1 MRDFKTLDIW
11 KRGISL
17 SKMIYVLSREFPAE
31 EKFGLQSQIRRAA
44 TSIPINIAE
53 GCGRD
58 SLKDFAHFIHIA
70 EGSASELECELI
82 IAVELGFITDYQAT
96 PLIEEISQIRKMM
109 NSYKLKIQDTL
120 SLKKKKSFEQD
131 S

>member
-53 GCGRD
+53 G
-58 SLKDFAHFIHIA
+58 
-70 EGSASELECELI
+70 SASELECELI

-109 NSYKLKIQDTL
+109 NSYKI
-120 SLKKKKSFEQD
+120 
-131 S
+131 

>member
-1 MRDFKTLDIW
+1 METRNFSLKNDLCFV
-11 KRGISL
+11 KRISCW
-17 SKMIYVLSREFPAE
+17 R
-31 EKFGLQSQIRRAA
+31 KFGLQSQIRRAA

-109 NSYKLKIQDTL
+109 NSYKIKIQDTL

>member
-70 EGSASELECELI
+70 KGSASELECELI

-109 NSYKLKIQDTL
+109 NSYKIKIQDTL

>member
-58 SLKDFAHFIHIA
+58 SLKDFTHFIHIA

-109 NSYKLKIQDTL
+109 NSYKIKIQDKL

>member
-1 MRDFKTLDIW
+1 MGVI
-11 KRGISL
+11 
-17 SKMIYVLSREFPAE
+17 VL
-31 EKFGLQSQIRRAA
+31 KIL
-44 TSIPINIAE
+44 
-53 GCGRD
+53 
-58 SLKDFAHFIHIA
+58 HIHIA

-109 NSYKLKIQDTL
+109 NSYKIKIQDTL

>member
-1 MRDFKTLDIW
+1 MFCQENFLLKKNSVSNL
-11 KRGISL
+11 KS
-17 SKMIYVLSREFPAE
+17 E
-31 EKFGLQSQIRRAA
+31 ERQHPV
-44 TSIPINIAE
+44 PINIAE

-96 PLIEEISQIRKMM
+96 PLIEEISQIQQ
-109 NSYKLKIQDTL
+109 ND
-120 SLKKKKSFEQD
+120 E
-131 S
+131 